1 MREIE
6 IDGRKMD
13 DRGSLFAHLKAE
25 LGLPEYFGNNLDAL
39 ADCLGEMR
47 DVSIRFSYPG
57 AAVNS
62 LGEYGRRLIQV
73 FENESGARGDFR
85 FRLLK

>member
-25 LGLPEYFGNNLDAL
+25 LGLPDYFGGNLDAL
-39 ADCLGEMR
+39 ADCLGEIR

-57 AAVNS
+57 AASRTFYFYEELIEILNREEC
-62 LGEYGRRLIQV
+62 LGYI
-73 FENESGARGDFR
+73 
-85 FRLLK
+85 